1 VGLILTGL
9 QKTNM
14 LIFTLRR
21 FSLFFFTL
29 LLLTMLSFSLS
40 FLFPGEQLI
49 NLTGQISASPE
60 QLAVLADEYQ
70 QQSGLLAQYV
80 SYLKHLFQG
89 DMGYSMTSQLPISS
103 EVLNRLP
110 ATVELASVALL
121 VAMFVGIPVG
131 FFAAIYHRKVPDN
144 LILTIAMIG
153 YSIPVFWLGILAIL
167 VFSIQLG
174 WFPSSGQISLLFEI
188 KHITGLQLIDILLS
202 DSPYKWQ
209 AFQDATRHLI
219 LPVIV
224 VALAPAT
231 IFMRLA
237 RSAMLE
243 VLDTH
248 YIKAA
253 KAKGLTFSQIIY
265 RHAMRNAIIK
275 VIRDIGL
282 QFANLITIAMV
293 TEVIFSW
300 PGIGSWLIESIYQR
314 DYTAIQGGLI
324 VLSSFIFIVHIII
337 DLVYAALNPL
347 AREPHHGT

>member
-89 DMGYSMTSQLPISS
+89 DMGYSMTSQLPIAS

-153 YSIPVFWLGILAIL
+153 YYS
-167 VFSIQLG
+167 
-174 WFPSSGQISLLFEI
+174 
-188 KHITGLQLIDILLS
+188 
-202 DSPYKWQ
+202 
-209 AFQDATRHLI
+209 
-219 LPVIV
+219 
-224 VALAPAT
+224 
-231 IFMRLA
+231 
-237 RSAMLE
+237 
-243 VLDTH
+243 
-248 YIKAA
+248 
-253 KAKGLTFSQIIY
+253 
-265 RHAMRNAIIK
+265 
-275 VIRDIGL
+275 
-282 QFANLITIAMV
+282 
-293 TEVIFSW
+293 
-300 PGIGSWLIESIYQR
+300 
-314 DYTAIQGGLI
+314 
-324 VLSSFIFIVHIII
+324 
-337 DLVYAALNPL
+337 
-347 AREPHHGT
+347 

>member
-1 VGLILTGL
+1 MGLILTEL

-49 NLTGQISASPE
+49 NLTGQISASQE

-70 QQSGLLAQYV
+70 QQSGLLGQYV

-89 DMGYSMTSQLPISS
+89 DMGYSMTSHLPIST

-131 FFAAIYHRKVPDN
+131 FFAAIYHRKAPDN

-174 WFPSSGQISLLFEI
+174 WLPSSGQISLLFEI
-188 KHITGLQLIDILLS
+188 QHITGLQLIDIILS

-237 RSAMLE
+237 RTAMLE

-347 AREPHHGT
+347 AREPRHGT

>member
-1 VGLILTGL
+1 
-9 QKTNM
+9 M

-21 FSLFFFTL
+21 LNLFFFTMF
-29 LLLTMLSFSLS
+29 LLTLLSFSLS

-49 NLTGQISASPE
+49 NLTGQVNASE
-60 QLAVLADEYQ
+60 VQLA
-70 QQSGLLAQYV
+70 LLAAEYEQDANIITQYF
-80 SYLKHLFQG
+80 SYISHLFNG
-89 DMGYSMTSQLPISS
+89 DLGYSMTNHLPIST
-103 EVLNRLP
+103 EILNRLP
-110 ATVELASVALL
+110 ATIELTSVALL
-121 VAMFVGIPVG
+121 VAMFFGIPIG
-131 FFAAIYHRKVPDN
+131 FFAATYHRKAPDSI
-144 LILTIAMIG
+144 ILVFSMLG

-174 WFPSSGQISLLFEI
+174 WLPSAGQISLLFEI
-188 KHITGLQLIDILLS
+188 KHVTGIQLIDILLS
-202 DSPYKWQ
+202 DNPYKWQ
-209 AFQDATRHLI
+209 AFQDATAHLI
-219 LPVIV
+219 LPVFV

-237 RSAMLE
+237 RTAMLE

-253 KAKGLTFSQIIY
+253 KAKGLSFTKIIY
-265 RHAMRNAIIK
+265 RHAMRNATIK

-282 QFANLITIAMV
+282 QFANLVTIAMV

-300 PGIGSWLIESIYQR
+300 PGLGRWLIESIYQR

-324 VLSSFIFIVHIII
+324 VLSTFIFIVHIII

-347 AREPHHGT
+347 AREPQHGT

>member
-1 VGLILTGL
+1 
-9 QKTNM
+9 M

-21 FSLFFFTL
+21 LSLFFFTM
-29 LLLTMLSFSLS
+29 LLLTILSFSLS

-49 NLTGQISASPE
+49 NLTGQLYASPE
-60 QLAVLADEYQ
+60 YLEALAHEYHQ
-70 QQSGLLAQYV
+70 QEGILSQYF
-80 SYLKHLFQG
+80 SYLTHLFHG
-89 DMGYSMTSQLPISS
+89 DMGYSMTSQLPITS
-103 EVLNRLP
+103 EIFNRLP
-110 ATVELASVALL
+110 ATIELTCVALL
-121 VAMFVGIPVG
+121 VAMFFGIPVG
-131 FFAAIYHRKVPDN
+131 FVAAIYHRKVPDN
-144 LILTIAMIG
+144 FILAIAMIG
-153 YSIPVFWLGILAIL
+153 YSIPVFWLGMLAIL

-174 WFPSSGQISLLFEI
+174 WLPSAGQISLLFEI
-188 KHITGLQLIDILLS
+188 KHVTGLQLVDILLS
-202 DSPYKWQ
+202 DSEYKWQ
-209 AFQDATRHLI
+209 AFQDASRHLI

-265 RHAMRNAIIK
+265 RHGMRNAVIK
-275 VIRDIGL
+275 VIRDVGL
-282 QFANLITIAMV
+282 QFANLVTIAMV

-300 PGIGSWLIESIYQR
+300 PGIGRWLIESIYQR

-324 VLSSFIFIVHIII
+324 VLSTFIFIVHIII
-337 DLVYAALNPL
+337 DFVYAALNPL